1 MNENGFGN
9 SLLSHEKSAEKPILI
24 AQRSGAVQA
33 QRSTEGQDGLSH
45 RVAYIVGDD
54 YQMLSGLTRVLTIR
68 QFIIAVLEQRLPK
81 HRLWIV
87 GQGMSHDELRFLRLC
102 ETYLEGVRFHF
113 GAQCSLTPSKGLF
126 AESSTEKYKVSQ
138 SNETIEWR
146 NFHFMDATRVQ
157 AELNVLQLSES
168 HFLAQDFLFTAAKE
182 LTERACHSAVKGGVL
197 IIKQASFLSFH
208 RLFPLPIKAET
219 KFQLMNDNRHSLK
232 SLTRLYQD
240 YACTAEVSLSFDLY
254 SKEEANVFY
263 KGLAEKTVEHL
274 AEKIENDS

>member
-9 SLLSHEKSAEKPILI
+9 SLLSDEKSAGKPILI

-87 GQGMSHDELRFLRLC
+87 GQGMSQDELRFLRLC

-113 GAQCSLTPSKGLF
+113 GAQCPLIPSKGLF
-126 AESSTEKYKVSQ
+126 AESPTEKYKVSQ

-157 AELNVLQLSES
+157 AELNVTQLSES

-182 LTERACHSAVKGGVL
+182 LTERACQSAAPKGVL

-208 RLFPLPIKAET
+208 RLFPLPIKVET
-219 KFQLMNDNRHSLK
+219 KFQLVNDNQRSLK
-232 SLTRLYQD
+232 SLTRFYQD
-240 YACTAEVSLSFDLY
+240 YACTAEVNLAFDLY
-254 SKEEANVFY
+254 SQEEADDFY
-263 KGLAEKTVEHL
+263 RRLAEKTMAHFS
-274 AEKIENDS
+274 EKMESE